1 MIKISK
7 AHSYVQRAAGWC
19 NAVKEFLNSL
29 RSGKAESEEISSSCE
44 YVLTVDPRDQVAV
57 LQGLQ
62 RVGSNVEPIRVV
74 PRW

>member
-29 RSGKAESEEISSSCE
+29 RSGEAESKELNSFE

-57 LQGLQ
+57 LPWIATSGF
-62 RVGSNVEPIRVV
+62 VC
-74 PRW
+74 